1 MPDSKYDRSISMQCP
16 TCGGTDF
23 EFDDG
28 PEIRCVQCDRLMT
41 KDELRE
47 ANEERI
53 QAEVE
58 EAKADILKDIT
69 KDFSKMFKKWK

>member
-1 MPDSKYDRSISMQCP
+1 
-16 TCGGTDF
+16 
-23 EFDDG
+23 
-28 PEIRCVQCDRLMT
+28 MT

-69 KDFSKMFKKWK
+69 KDFSKMFKKHR